1 MSSRGREEYTYSI
14 CINLSTPQFSIYI
27 FLSLRHSSQLRFKN
41 TGGMLRWQT
50 ALLAASMGLSWR
62 GERIAA
68 KVPHKLP
75 ECPTSCQRASQATKV
90 PHKLQQWLTSCL
102 SADGTKATIK
112 LPVKSQSKVCSTL
125 YCAARWDF
133 KIKAG
138 SNVQKCTSTYKIR
151 VIHFP

>member
-1 MSSRGREEYTYSI
+1 MSSRGREEYTYMYQPVNTSVLNI
-14 CINLSTPQFSIYI
+14 LYI
-27 FLSLRHSSQLRFKN
+27 FLSLRHNSQLRFKN

-50 ALLAASMGLSWR
+50 ALLAASVGLSWR

-102 SADGTKATIK
+102 SADGTKTTIK
-112 LPVKSQSKVCSTL
+112 LPVKSQSKVCTVVH
-125 YCAARWDF
+125 CICTVRWDF

-151 VIHFP
+151 VI